1 MEFKWMLLCLSLLAV
16 SIGVV
21 KAEDEIDADEE
32 MIVSEDQGLV
42 ETEGDESTIED
53 LEPTDADTY
62 LLFTKPVFEE
72 KASIELPAGRLS
84 EFLVGF
90 TNKGSNDL
98 VLETLDASL
107 RYPMDFNFHI
117 QNFTTVLLEK
127 TIPPGSQA
135 TLGYAFIP
143 ADAFAGRP
151 FGLSINLAYR
161 DYEGKQMISKLYNDT
176 VNIIEVE
183 EGLDGETLFLYVL
196 MAAACVL
203 LLVGGQHFLYS
214 VGNKRVGGGGLPSRT
229 RANLETGTKTS
240 KQIDMD
246 WVPKNVL
253 NHLNKQK
260 AQSPKQKRVKKID

>member
-1 MEFKWMLLCLSLLAV
+1 MCFIFLL
-16 SIGVV
+16 
-21 KAEDEIDADEE
+21 
-32 MIVSEDQGLV
+32 
-42 ETEGDESTIED
+42 
-53 LEPTDADTY
+53 
-62 LLFTKPVFEE
+62 
-72 KASIELPAGRLS
+72 ELPAGRLS

-161 DYEGKQMISKLYNDT
+161 DYVRFLFFKVILS
-176 VNIIEVE
+176 VIIHN
-183 EGLDGETLFLYVL
+183 LLF
-196 MAAACVL
+196 
-203 LLVGGQHFLYS
+203 
-214 VGNKRVGGGGLPSRT
+214 
-229 RANLETGTKTS
+229 
-240 KQIDMD
+240 I
-246 WVPKNVL
+246 
-253 NHLNKQK
+253 
-260 AQSPKQKRVKKID
+260 

>member
-1 MEFKWMLLCLSLLAV
+1 MKLKWTLLCLALFAV
-16 SIGVV
+16 STGFSR
-21 KAEDEIDADEE
+21 AEDEIDVDED
-32 MIVSEDQGLV
+32 MVVSEDQVLV
-42 ETEGDESTIED
+42 EAEGDESTLDDAEQ
-53 LEPTDADTY
+53 TDADTY
-62 LLFTKPVFEE
+62 LLFTRPVFEE
-72 KASIELPAGRLS
+72 KTNIELPAGRLS

-90 TNKGSNDL
+90 TNKGSNDI
-98 VLETLDASL
+98 VLETLEASL

-117 QNFTTVLLEK
+117 QNFSTILLEK

-161 DYEGKQMISKLYNDT
+161 DYEGKQIISKLYNDT

-183 EGLDGETLFLYVL
+183 EGLDGETLFLYLL

-203 LLVGGQHFLYS
+203 LLVGGQQFLYS
-214 VGNKRVGGGGLPSRT
+214 VGKKRVGGGLPNRS
-229 RANLETGTKTS
+229 RANLETGTKSS

-246 WVPKNVL
+246 WVPKSVI

-260 AQSPKQKRVKKID
+260 AQSPKQKRAKKTD

>member
-1 MEFKWMLLCLSLLAV
+1 MKFKWTLLCLSLLVASAGFV
-16 SIGVV
+16 R
-21 KAEDEIDADEE
+21 AEDEIDTDEE
-32 MIVSEDQGLV
+32 MIVSEDQVLV
-42 ETEGDESTIED
+42 ETEGDESILED
-53 LEPTDADTY
+53 VEPTDADTF

-161 DYEGKQMISKLYNDT
+161 DIEGKQMISKLYNDT

-203 LLVGGQHFLYS
+203 LLVCGQQFLYS
-214 VGNKRVGGGGLPSRT
+214 VGKKRVGGGLPNRT
-229 RANLETGTKTS
+229 RANLETGTKSS
-240 KQIDMD
+240 KQVDMD

-260 AQSPKQKRVKKID
+260 AQSPKQKRAKKTD

>member
-1 MEFKWMLLCLSLLAV
+1 MCFIFSL
-16 SIGVV
+16 
-21 KAEDEIDADEE
+21 
-32 MIVSEDQGLV
+32 
-42 ETEGDESTIED
+42 
-53 LEPTDADTY
+53 
-62 LLFTKPVFEE
+62 
-72 KASIELPAGRLS
+72 ELPAGRLS

-161 DYEGKQMISKLYNDT
+161 DY
-176 VNIIEVE
+176 VRF
-183 EGLDGETLFLYVL
+183 LFLL
-196 MAAACVL
+196 FIL
-203 LLVGGQHFLYS
+203 
-214 VGNKRVGGGGLPSRT
+214 
-229 RANLETGTKTS
+229 
-240 KQIDMD
+240 
-246 WVPKNVL
+246 
-253 NHLNKQK
+253 
-260 AQSPKQKRVKKID
+260 